1 MTYGRGDF
9 IQLVHYDKQ
18 SEEKHDKKRAAAL
31 EERLKKSVGLRW
43 LIEGLVGGDLK
54 AVESYN
60 TKEDSVQEKYEGLF
74 DRLKSK
80 KTILVGHNIF
90 TDLIYFYSS
99 FLGQLPNKVED
110 FEHRIHEI
118 FPTII
123 DTKYLATQHSS
134 NPALPRSSLEELDAD
149 LTTLIPAPVVGGFIT
164 PLQQLIHHAKSFQ
177 KPPLNMLG
185 TWVALDLLTK
195 LDSIAT

>member
-1 MTYGRGDF
+1 M
-9 IQLVHYDKQ
+9 
-18 SEEKHDKKRAAAL
+18 
-31 EERLKKSVGLRW
+31 
-43 LIEGLVGGDLK
+43 K

-60 TKEDSVQEKYEGLF
+60 TRKDSAQEKYEGLF

-80 KTILVGHNIF
+80 KTILVGHNVFI
-90 TDLIYFYSS
+90 DLIYFYSS

-123 DTKYLATQHSS
+123 DTKYLATQHSA
-134 NPALPRSSLEELDAD
+134 NPALPRSSLDELDED
-149 LTTLIPAPVVGGFIT
+149 LTTFIPAPVIGEFT
-164 PLQQLIHHAKSFQ
+164 NPPEQLVHNAKISQ
-177 KPPLNMLG
+177 TPPLNMRG
-185 TWVALDLLTK
+185 TWAALDPLTK

>member
-1 MTYGRGDF
+1 MTFGRGDF

-18 SEEKHDKKRAAAL
+18 SEEKHEKSRAVAS

-60 TKEDSVQEKYEGLF
+60 TRKDSAEEKYEGLF

-80 KTILVGHNIF
+80 KTILVGHNVFI
-90 TDLIYFYSS
+90 DLIYFYSS

-123 DTKYLATQHSS
+123 DTKYLATQHSA
-134 NPALPRSSLEELDAD
+134 NPALQKSSLEELDED
-149 LTTLIPAPVVGGFIT
+149 LTTFIPAPVIGEFT
-164 PLQQLIHHAKSFQ
+164 NPPQQLVYDAKISQ
-177 KPPLNMLG
+177 TLPLNMRG
-185 TWVALDLLTK
+185 TWAVLDPLTK